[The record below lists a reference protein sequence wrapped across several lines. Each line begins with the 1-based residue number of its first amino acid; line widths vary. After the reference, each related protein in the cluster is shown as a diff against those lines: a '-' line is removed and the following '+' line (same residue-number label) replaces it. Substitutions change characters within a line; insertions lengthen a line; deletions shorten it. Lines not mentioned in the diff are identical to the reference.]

1 MCHYREAFP
10 SDGSINAK
18 MIRKLDSQVR
28 TKQPTVAMACAA
40 MVMGR
45 EAGGHIVRQQKKKTQ
60 ACAQIDMCVWHLA
73 RTEREPWLPL
83 HPG

>member
-1 MCHYREAFP
+1 
-10 SDGSINAK
+10 
-18 MIRKLDSQVR
+18 
-28 TKQPTVAMACAA
+28 MARAA

-60 ACAQIDMCVWHLA
+60 ACAQIDVCVWHLA